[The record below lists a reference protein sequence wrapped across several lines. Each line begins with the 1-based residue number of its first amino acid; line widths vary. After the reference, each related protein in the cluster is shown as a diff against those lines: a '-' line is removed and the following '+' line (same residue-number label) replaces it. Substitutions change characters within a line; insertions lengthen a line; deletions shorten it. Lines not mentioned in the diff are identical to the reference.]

1 MWRSRLRREIDQLRG
16 IKGALVATLGALFR
30 LLTNKQ
36 RQIALEILKSE
47 PPPESLTTR
56 GEKFFH
62 RQMTEILTALGDEK

>member
-1 MWRSRLRREIDQLRG
+1 MWRSRLRREIDELRG

-47 PPPESLTTR
+47 PPPESLTPR

-62 RQMTEILTALGDEK
+62 RQMTEILTALEDEK